1 MAWPPEPNN
10 RISPSSPDRAD
21 GGTDNRAD
29 NRAGQQ
35 AGDQADEA
43 GDLADALARFA
54 ADARV
59 DQQVAERRRA
69 HWRARQAEEA
79 TTFAGLLANLAEI
92 GQPIVLRDRS
102 GGTHRGVL
110 AVVGTDAVAL
120 TQPGRRLSLVALD
133 HIVGLDGA
141 QGQSLRGD
149 RPVEGERPS
158 LRHLLA
164 ELAQDQPD
172 VALTLA
178 GNTTLHGRLLWVGE
192 DVAAVATPPAHPGQT
207 STSGTPDWAPRC
219 TYVRLSSVA
228 VASFSVSG

>member
-1 MAWPPEPNN
+1 MAWPPEPDN

-21 GGTDNRAD
+21 DGIDDRAD
-29 NRAGQQ
+29 DRAR
-35 AGDQADEA
+35 DQADEA
-43 GDLADALARFA
+43 GDMADALARFA

-59 DQQVAERRRA
+59 DQQVTERRRA

-110 AVVGTDAVAL
+110 GVVGTDAVAL
-120 TQPGRRLSLVALD
+120 TQPGRRLSLVALE
-133 HIVGLDGA
+133 HIVGLDSA

-149 RPVEGERPS
+149 RPVQAERPS

-192 DVAAVATPPAHPGQT
+192 DVAAVALAPAHPAQT
-207 STSGTPDWAPRC
+207 STGETPGRATRW
-219 TYVRLSSVA
+219 TYVRLSSIA
-228 VASFSVSG
+228 VVSLSVSG